1 MITLFLQRLV
11 EALRRRNERRATIN
25 ALSALS
31 DHHLEDIGI
40 ARDDIVPL
48 ANALE
53 RHGGA
58 TGVRPQAR
66 RNGDGEHSGN
76 SRRADAASSGAS
88 STLCAQAT
96 PCRIPMRY

>member
-1 MITLFLQRLV
+1 MITLFLRRLF
-11 EALRRRNERRATIN
+11 EALRRRHERRATIN

-66 RNGDGEHSGN
+66 RIDDGE
-76 SRRADAASSGAS
+76 RSSKIGRSAVMS
-88 STLCAQAT
+88 SSATSTRCVQAT
-96 PCRIPMRY
+96 PSRIPVRY